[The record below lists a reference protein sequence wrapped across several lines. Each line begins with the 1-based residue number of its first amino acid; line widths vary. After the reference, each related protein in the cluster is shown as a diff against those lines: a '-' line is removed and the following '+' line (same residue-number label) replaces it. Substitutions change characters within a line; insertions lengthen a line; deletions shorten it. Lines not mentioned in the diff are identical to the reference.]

1 MFHGNASPV
10 AFSKQGSLCCLQCQH
25 GADLRGAS
33 RRRRLPVHSLQ
44 RREHIRQLNPR
55 ALVIVMSPAAKWWH
69 WGLGWISQTGYEL
82 INEILWKLILLWFWV
97 WWFNQVRILH
107 MPWQLSCHGMCKIL
121 TWSDCYFSPN
131 SNPYV
136 DEIWGMSSFTVCE
149 MDPCFLHLLD
159 NVMLRNFRATVA

>member
-82 INEILWKLILLWFWV
+82 INEILWWYCCDFESDDSIRSEFCTCHDSWAVMACAKFWPDLIVIFHITATHMLTRFGV
-97 WWFNQVRILH
+97 WA
-107 MPWQLSCHGMCKIL
+107 
-121 TWSDCYFSPN
+121 
-131 SNPYV
+131 
-136 DEIWGMSSFTVCE
+136 
-149 MDPCFLHLLD
+149 HLLC
-159 NVMLRNFRATVA
+159 VRWIPVFCISWTMLC